1 MSPYTYKK
9 RRPRSRSKSTIP
21 SEAESV
27 EAIAHILGA
36 AALLGSLWIIP
47 RIPSGARKNEGH
59 KNSLP

>member
-1 MSPYTYKK
+1 MSTYTYK
-9 RRPRSRSKSTIP
+9 RRRTKGRSKSTTTAAQ
-21 SEAESV
+21 SLES
-27 EAIAHILGA
+27 IAHILGA